1 MVFAL
6 RWHRKNSR
14 KFLIWA
20 FEFLTW
26 IGCLV
31 VDFCSFDGKMN
42 VHVSNQQL
50 NMQNYN
56 SLWQCDT
63 NTYFDLLYNIVHF
76 YRNIVYLHTSSYLQ
90 RVAITKTHHHL
101 APFLSTI
108 YSKCFSEVLKV
119 QVHKKEKV
127 YISIFHYKDFFQ
139 LFSEKNW
146 KRIENFTRSSQEKI
160 VLAAKILSPVC
171 ICNTFTI

>member
-1 MVFAL
+1 MT
-6 RWHRKNSR
+6 
-14 KFLIWA
+14 
-20 FEFLTW
+20 LTPSLMYYTILYSF
-26 IGCLV
+26 IGNCVL
-31 VDFCSFDGKMN
+31 
-42 VHVSNQQL
+42 
-50 NMQNYN
+50 
-56 SLWQCDT
+56 
-63 NTYFDLLYNIVHF
+63 
-76 YRNIVYLHTSSYLQ
+76 TSSDLQ

-146 KRIENFTRSSQEKI
+146 KRIENFRRFSQEKI
-160 VLAAKILSPVC
+160 VLAAKILSPLSAFAIPSQYKKV
-171 ICNTFTI
+171 